1 MSKHAYTEKW
11 YQAAHCILDADE
23 IQRTE
28 AKGLPYLIERLQFG
42 NKPQMAEALVDVKLA
57 SLLPDRDPRGCFSK
71 PMKDLNF
78 VAMHALFGRKVSD
91 GVKPGKLAVN
101 GPVDHQRG
109 YKSNLSGEIIR
120 QRMQEQPDRFA
131 DPDREKNQI
140 TSYSQY

>member
-1 MSKHAYTEKW
+1 MPKLTYTEKW
-11 YQAAHCILDADE
+11 YQAAHCILDA
-23 IQRTE
+23 
-28 AKGLPYLIERLQFG
+28 
-42 NKPQMAEALVDVKLA
+42 
-57 SLLPDRDPRGCFSK
+57 RGCFSK

-120 QRMQEQPDRFA
+120 QRMQEQPERFA
-131 DPDREKNQI
+131 DPDRENAK
-140 TSYSQY
+140 

>member
-1 MSKHAYTEKW
+1 MSKHTYTEKW
-11 YQAAHCILDADE
+11 YQAAHCILDA
-23 IQRTE
+23 IE
-28 AKGLPYLIERLQFG
+28 AQKTQVKDLSYFIERMRFG
-42 NKPQMAEALVDVKLA
+42 NKPQMPQALIDIQLKP
-57 SLLPDRDPRGCFSK
+57 LLPGRDPRGCFSK

-131 DPDREKNQI
+131 DPDRENAK
-140 TSYSQY
+140 

>member
-1 MSKHAYTEKW
+1 MPKLTYTEKW
-11 YQAAHCILDADE
+11 YQAAHCILDA
-23 IQRTE
+23 IE
-28 AKGLPYLIERLQFG
+28 AQKTQVKDLSYFIERMRFG
-42 NKPQMAEALVDVKLA
+42 NKPQMSQALIDIQLKP
-57 SLLPDRDPRGCFSK
+57 LLPGRDPRGCFSK

-120 QRMQEQPDRFA
+120 QRMQEQPERFA
-131 DPDREKNQI
+131 DPDRENAK
-140 TSYSQY
+140 

>member
-1 MSKHAYTEKW
+1 MSKHTYIEKW

-42 NKPQMAEALVDVKLA
+42 NKPQMAEALIDVKLA

-78 VAMHALFGRKVSD
+78 VAMQALFGRKFSD
-91 GVKPGKLAVN
+91 GVKPGELAVN
-101 GPVDHQRG
+101 GPVDQQRG
-109 YKSNLSGEIIR
+109 YKTNLSGEIIR
-120 QRMQEQPDRFA
+120 QRMQEQPERFA
-131 DPDREKNQI
+131 DPDREK
-140 TSYSQY
+140 TK

>member
-1 MSKHAYTEKW
+1 MSKHTYTEKW
-11 YQAAHCILDADE
+11 YQAAHCILDA
-23 IQRTE
+23 IE
-28 AKGLPYLIERLQFG
+28 AQKTQVKDLSYFIERMRFG
-42 NKPQMAEALVDVKLA
+42 NKPQMLQALIDIQLKP
-57 SLLPDRDPRGCFSK
+57 LLPGRDPRGCLSK

-131 DPDREKNQI
+131 DPDRENAK
-140 TSYSQY
+140 

>member
-1 MSKHAYTEKW
+1 MSKHTYTEKW

-42 NKPQMAEALVDVKLA
+42 NKPQLPEALIDVKLA

-78 VAMHALFGRKVSD
+78 VVMQALSINCEM
-91 GVKPGKLAVN
+91 LVN
-101 GPVDHQRG
+101 TYVVPCGLTRVCLHTVQR
-109 YKSNLSGEIIR
+109 
-120 QRMQEQPDRFA
+120 
-131 DPDREKNQI
+131 
-140 TSYSQY
+140 

>member
-1 MSKHAYTEKW
+1 MSKHTYTEKW
-11 YQAAHCILDADE
+11 YQAAHCILDA
-23 IQRTE
+23 IE
-28 AKGLPYLIERLQFG
+28 AQKTQVKDLSYFIERMRFG
-42 NKPQMAEALVDVKLA
+42 NKPQMSQALIDIQLKP
-57 SLLPDRDPRGCFSK
+57 LLPGRDPRGCLSK

-131 DPDREKNQI
+131 DPDRENAK
-140 TSYSQY
+140 